1 MRNQLAVQEVTF
13 FSFFSFRKGVLMSRE
28 VKRGVDFIRLFYNLL
43 LPADKGLG
51 LDGRRLTMTRA
62 ELHS

>member
-1 MRNQLAVQEVTF
+1 
-13 FSFFSFRKGVLMSRE
+13 MSRE
-28 VKRGVDFIRLFYNLL
+28 VKRGVGFIRLFDNLL
-43 LPADKGLG
+43 LPADKGPG